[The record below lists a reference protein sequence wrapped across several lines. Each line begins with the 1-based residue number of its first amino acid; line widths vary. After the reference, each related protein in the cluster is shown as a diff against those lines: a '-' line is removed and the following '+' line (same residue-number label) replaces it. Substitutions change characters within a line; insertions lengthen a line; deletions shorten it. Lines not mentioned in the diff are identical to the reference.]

1 MILTKTIKHGEVELI
16 RHYSDQNLV
25 LRQIETNELFDDA
38 IDIMPCQFTYEETN
52 IPIANDSE
60 LDAEEL
66 SNILLGEE
74 K

>member
-1 MILTKTIKHGEVELI
+1 MILTETIRHGEVELV

-25 LRQIETNELFDDA
+25 LRQVETNELFDDA
-38 IDIMPCQFTYEETN
+38 IDVVPCQFTYEETN
-52 IPIANDSE
+52 IPITNDSE

>member
-1 MILTKTIKHGEVELI
+1 MILTEIIDHGTVQVI
-16 RHYSDQNLV
+16 RHYSSDNLK
-25 LRQIETNELFDDA
+25 LRQIETGLLFDDA
-38 IDIMPCQFTYEETN
+38 VDVMPCQFTYEETN
-52 IPIANDSE
+52 TPIANDCE